1 MKKAKVHFSA
11 METAET
17 PHDFPFDGEGN
28 PKILITI
35 DGLEV
40 SHTHSTGDKTV
51 FELSG
56 VKRRKV
62 DWPAVFEALGY
73 TEQERMDDDL
83 CEEVGMK
90 VEKVVMDI
98 DIRNMLRER
107 LKVL

>member
-1 MKKAKVHFSA
+1 MNKAKVRFD
-11 METAET
+11 TAEANEA
-17 PHDFPFDGEGN
+17 PHDFPFDREGN

-56 VKRRKV
+56 VKRRHV
-62 DWPAVFEALGY
+62 NWPEIYKALGY
-73 TEQERMDDDL
+73 SEEELNDDAL

-90 VEKVVMDI
+90 IEKAVMDI
-98 DIRNMLRER
+98 DIRNLLRER

>member
-1 MKKAKVHFSA
+1 MNKAKVHFD
-11 METAET
+11 TAEAIET

-62 DWPAVFEALGY
+62 DWPEVYKALGY
-73 TEQERMDDDL
+73 SEEELNDEL
-83 CEEVGMK
+83 CEEVGMRI
-90 VEKVVMDI
+90 EKVVMDI
-98 DIRNMLRER
+98 DIRNLLRAR